1 MVTVTD
7 FLVELAASVAEMAIT
22 IGTEVAL
29 RDPLSFVSVVAG
41 TAFLVVSTGVLGY
54 VALGALLQPL
64 GLSLPSPGRGT
75 REAEGR
81 IPTGYPNPE
90 AGSETA
96 GAGAAKQDE
105 R

>member
-7 FLVELAASVAEMAIT
+7 FLVELAASVVEMAIT

-41 TAFLVVSTGVLGY
+41 TVFLLLSTGVLGY

-64 GLSLPSPGRGT
+64 
-75 REAEGR
+75 
-81 IPTGYPNPE
+81 
-90 AGSETA
+90 
-96 GAGAAKQDE
+96 
-105 R
+105 